1 MIDVTGNL
9 HGAEEVKMDKY
20 ATINYPR
27 ERKKTLQVWWTQ
39 VSGVICDS
47 RIAVRVER
55 EVLQDGEASYDIWF
69 VDGDTNG
76 KIGG

>member
-27 ERKKTLQVWWTQ
+27 EEKDTTGLVDT
-39 VSGVICDS
+39 S
-47 RIAVRVER
+47 VRSD
-55 EVLQDGEASYDIWF
+55 L
-69 VDGDTNG
+69 
-76 KIGG
+76 